1 MLDIENLRKLA
12 KDDNKVFIAQHAMQ
26 RFRERGIK
34 YSDVI
39 NCIIVGEIIEQYPN
53 DYPTPSCL
61 ILGINMQIAWAF
73 IIFSYTNKYFEH
85 NLCSYRWGQR
95 VADRGYLIR
104 V

>member
-61 ILGINMQIAWAF
+61 ILGINCLKQIMHVVCGTDGEYLW
-73 IIFSYTNKYFEH
+73 IITAYYPSKDKWENDFKTRKE
-85 NLCSYRWGQR
+85 
-95 VADRGYLIR
+95 
-104 V
+104 